1 MRIKLER
8 IRKRMTQK
16 ELALKSG
23 VSRYLISKAEHGDY
37 SKLTYEKMS
46 KLSEVLGVGV
56 KDLFFGK

>member
-1 MRIKLER
+1 
-8 IRKRMTQK
+8 MTQK